1 MPQMFNVRRGIG
13 GATMRFA
20 ANVIWFVLGG
30 AVTAL
35 IWLIGAVV
43 FAVSIVGIP
52 MTRAAIEMAKLS
64 AWPFGRE
71 VVHIR
76 ELDGRGLDGAT
87 AITGTVGFVANIVW
101 ALTFGLLLFLYYL
114 AAGIVLC
121 VTLIGIPFGLQSF
134 KLAGISLWP
143 VGRRVVTAELAR
155 VARRHKAD
163 EDFARHRNKAKHA
176 APASTAALDRR
187 VGGGETLRA
196 MEPALLPGP
205 SATPTRRASPPQLAP
220 DKGWFV
226 EVVGES
232 NYQTELNQAG
242 RSAKQQYDD
251 YPLVGVTLE
260 PEDGNPYDA
269 NAVRVDSTS
278 GTLGYLP
285 RELAHEYRAAMGA
298 RRATCTGI
306 IYGGDDVDDEGN
318 PHLFGVWLNAMWP
331 PRYK

>member
-1 MPQMFNVRRGIG
+1 
-13 GATMRFA
+13 MRFA

-35 IWLIGAVV
+35 IWLVGAVV

-52 MTRAAIEMAKLS
+52 LTRAAIEMAKLS

-76 ELDGRGLDGAT
+76 ELDGRGVDGTT
-87 AITGTVGFVANIVW
+87 AITGTIGFIANVVW

-155 VARRHKAD
+155 VARDHKAG
-163 EDFARHRNKAKHA
+163 EDFARYRKGAKQA
-176 APASTAALDRR
+176 APSSAPALDRGAR
-187 VGGGETLRA
+187 QAEPLLAT
-196 MEPALLPGP
+196 EPALLAPP
-205 SATPTRRASPPQLAP
+205 PAPATRRAPPPQLAP
-220 DKGWFV
+220 DEGWFV

-232 NYQTELNQAG
+232 HYQTELGRAAG
-242 RSAKQQYDD
+242 SARQEYDG
-251 YPLVGVTLE
+251 YPLVAVTLE
-260 PEDGNPYDA
+260 PEDGNRHDA
-269 NAVRVDSTS
+269 DAVRIESLS

-285 RELAHEYRAAMGA
+285 RELAREYRAAMGA
-298 RRATCTGI
+298 RRATCTGV
-306 IYGGDDVDDEGN
+306 IYGGDGLDDEGH
-318 PHLFGVWLNAMWP
+318 PRLFGIWLNSMWP